1 MAMQPWRPMQEMRR
15 LADEME
21 RLMEEA
27 FGPLPT
33 LTRGPMGPMMMR
45 SFPVNVYQ
53 KNSDVIVEAELPGV
67 RREDLDVSV
76 SGRTLTIR
84 AERKET
90 REVKEEDYY
99 RREVGVG
106 RFWRE
111 ITLPVEVRADQAEA
125 TFENGLLRLR
135 LPQVQAVKK
144 VPIQVKGGGGQ

>member
-1 MAMQPWRPMQEMRR
+1 MQPWRPMQEMRR

-27 FGPLPT
+27 FGPMAARI
-33 LTRGPMGPMMMR
+33 RGPVAPMLVMR
-45 SFPVNVYQ
+45 TFPVNVYQ

-76 SGRTLTIR
+76 SGRTLAIR
-84 AERKET
+84 AERKEA

-125 TFENGLLRLR
+125 TFENGMLRLR
-135 LPQVQAVKK
+135 LPQVEAVKK
-144 VPIQVKGGGGQ
+144 VPIQIKGGGGQ